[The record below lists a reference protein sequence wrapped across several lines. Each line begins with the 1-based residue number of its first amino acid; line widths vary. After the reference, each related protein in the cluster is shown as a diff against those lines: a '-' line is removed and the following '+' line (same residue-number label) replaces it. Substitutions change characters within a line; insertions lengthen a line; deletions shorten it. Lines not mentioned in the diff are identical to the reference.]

1 MARCTSAK
9 CKSQLEEVIGQAS
22 EERRLVQSQVV
33 NHAAKVAAM
42 NSNLIHGIIKTLGEE
57 SDVPYEVSLAVMST
71 LRAEIDVKK
80 KLIAQSH
87 VNLQQRERM
96 FDHPLNDNRS
106 MMTSAELHEW
116 RSVHRRLAAEEGRRV
131 KALEKEIIWLALG
144 RDIEERDEEYKE
156 SSASDPS
163 KTRSNAEEEVTTDT
177 EMEVEVDHMDLNS
190 ESQEI
195 GLEHLEPVNHKLRE
209 MLEEAYSKSNH
220 QEGEVVVEL
229 EVETMQ
235 KSDELIFKDCRATFC
250 SADQL
255 MSHAKVKHIFARSTR
270 LHCPSRGCNFVL
282 MRGGVQKL
290 ESHVKSKHE
299 QGASIWDNTA
309 AER

>member
-1 MARCTSAK
+1 
-9 CKSQLEEVIGQAS
+9 
-22 EERRLVQSQVV
+22 
-33 NHAAKVAAM
+33 
-42 NSNLIHGIIKTLGEE
+42 
-57 SDVPYEVSLAVMST
+57 
-71 LRAEIDVKK
+71 
-80 KLIAQSH
+80 
-87 VNLQQRERM
+87 M
-96 FDHPLNDNRS
+96 FDQPLNNNQS
-106 MMTSAELHEW
+106 VMTLAELQEW
-116 RSVHRRLAAEEGRRV
+116 RSVHRRLAAEEGRRIE
-131 KALEKEIIWLALG
+131 ALEKEIIRLALG
-144 RDIEERDEEYKE
+144 RDIEEREEEDME
-156 SSASDPS
+156 SSVSDPS
-163 KTRSNAEEEVTTDT
+163 KTWSNAEEEVTTDT
-177 EMEVEVDHMDLNS
+177 EMEVEDLQVNLNS
-190 ESQEI
+190 ELQEI
-195 GLEHLEPVNHKLRE
+195 ELEHLVPVNHKPRE

-235 KSDELIFKDCRATFC
+235 KSDELICKDCRATFC